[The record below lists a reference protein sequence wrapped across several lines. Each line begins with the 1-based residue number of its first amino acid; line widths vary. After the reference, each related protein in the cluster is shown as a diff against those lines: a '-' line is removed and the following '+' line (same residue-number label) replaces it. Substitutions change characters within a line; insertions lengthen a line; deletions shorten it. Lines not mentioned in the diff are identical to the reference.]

1 MRPRKRTRSDE
12 ESQSVSAN
20 RNFRAR
26 KVFQE
31 NSPDSSQR
39 RSATSNVRRPT
50 SNKIRTNGTF
60 RLGNTASQLPSEILR
75 KAKSKTILPEGRIE
89 VPTNPE
95 CFRGC
100 STAVNGRLRVWDSS
114 FALMSAQFLELLQEL
129 ELPSWR
135 RSRANR
141 RVA

>member
-12 ESQSVSAN
+12 EPQSVSAN

-50 SNKIRTNGTF
+50 SNKIRTNGTL
-60 RLGNTASQLPSEILR
+60 RLGQTASQLQ
-75 KAKSKTILPEGRIE
+75 SKIPERQNLKRSCQEGELNSR
-89 VPTNPE
+89 PTPNA
-95 CFRGC
+95 FG
-100 STAVNGRLRVWDSS
+100 A
-114 FALMSAQFLELLQEL
+114 ALTL
-129 ELPSWR
+129 
-135 RSRANR
+135 
-141 RVA
+141 

>member
-26 KVFQE
+26 KVFRE
-31 NSPDSSQR
+31 NSPHSSQR

-50 SNKIRTNGTF
+50 SNKIRTMT
-60 RLGNTASQLPSEILR
+60 PSDLDRPRANCHR
-75 KAKSKTILPEGRIE
+75 KSSERQKSKTILPGGRIE
-89 VPTNPE
+89 LPTNPE

-100 STAVNGRLRVWDSS
+100 SDAVNGRLRSWDSS

-135 RSRANR
+135 RFRANR

>member
-12 ESQSVSAN
+12 EPQSVSAN

-31 NSPDSSQR
+31 NFPDSSQR

-75 KAKSKTILPEGRIE
+75 KAKSKTILQGGELNSR
-89 VPTNPE
+89 PTPNA
-95 CFRGC
+95 FG
-100 STAVNGRLRVWDSS
+100 A
-114 FALMSAQFLELLQEL
+114 ALPL
-129 ELPSWR
+129 
-135 RSRANR
+135 
-141 RVA
+141 